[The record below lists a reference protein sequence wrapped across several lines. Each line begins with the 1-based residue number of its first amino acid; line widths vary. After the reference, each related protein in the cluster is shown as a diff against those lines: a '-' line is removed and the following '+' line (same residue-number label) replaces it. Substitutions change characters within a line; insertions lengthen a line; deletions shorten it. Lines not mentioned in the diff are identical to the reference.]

1 MIARHIN
8 TLLLDFDKTIGFM
21 KTPHLEMYCEIAIGT
36 GLEIDADYLLSR
48 LKATPLGDA
57 WAEWRTLWKARLISE
72 PTRRSSTAD
81 PLGCA

>member
-1 MIARHIN
+1 
-8 TLLLDFDKTIGFM
+8 M

-57 WAEWRTLWKARLISE
+57 WARPWEGTTGRLGGCLGDAWAEYGVEFLDLDTPRIQANVQGE
-72 PTRRSSTAD
+72 RR
-81 PLGCA
+81 